1 MRVLLFSGSHSRH
14 LFVLS
19 KLLQLDA
26 DFRVVVMERESVM
39 PEPPKNIAHRDR
51 ANFDMHFK
59 NRLET
64 ESAAFGELTFQSTYS
79 GLDMLVCN
87 SKTLNAKE
95 TVDFVKRE
103 TNDVCIVFGCDLI
116 NGELLQS
123 LPALSLNFHL
133 GLSPW
138 YKGSAT
144 LFWPFFFMEPQ
155 CAGITIHKIV
165 AAADAGEILHQ
176 SVPILKTG
184 MGIHDV
190 GVSTVL
196 QGAEDLL
203 AALKKLIADIPLN
216 FTAQRTLGRLFL
228 TRDFEPQH
236 LRVNY
241 DLFND
246 RMVDEYLSGRLGTKT
261 PKLIANL

>member
-1 MRVLLFSGSHSRH
+1 MRVLIFSGSHSRH

-19 KLLQLDA
+19 KLLNLDA
-26 DFRVVVMERESVM
+26 EFRVVIMERESVM
-39 PEPPKNIAHRDR
+39 PSAPKGIASRDLK
-51 ANFDMHFK
+51 NFNEHFER
-59 NRLET
+59 RLEIET
-64 ESAAFGELTFQSTYS
+64 ATFGSLNYDEVYSKFERHVTTST
-79 GLDMLVCN
+79 
-87 SKTLNAKE
+87 TLNSRE
-95 TVDFVKRE
+95 TSEFVKRVPA
-103 TNDVCIVFGCDLI
+103 DVCIVFGCDLI
-116 NGELLQS
+116 KGELLDS
-123 LPALSLNFHL
+123 LPVLSLNFHL

-155 CAGITIHKIV
+155 CSGVTIHKIV

-176 SVPILKTG
+176 SVPILKSG

-190 GVSTVL
+190 GAATVL
-196 QGAEDLL
+196 QGAIDIKSAVE
-203 AALKKLIADIPLN
+203 KLVNKSTLQ
-216 FTAQRTLGRLFL
+216 FTAQRTHGRLFL

-246 RMVDEYLSGRLGTKT
+246 RMVDAYLNGELGEKK
-261 PKLIANL
+261 PKLITNL

>member
-39 PEPPKNIAHRDR
+39 PEPPSNIGKHDR
-51 ANFDMHFK
+51 ANFDLHFK
-59 NRLET
+59 NRLQV
-64 ESAAFGELTFQSTYS
+64 ESAAFGELSFASTFSRT
-79 GLDMLVCN
+79 DMFVCN
-87 SKTLNAKE
+87 PRTLNGRE
-95 TVDFVKRE
+95 TVEFVKRE
-103 TNDVCIVFGCDLI
+103 VNDVCVVFGCGLI
-116 NGELLQS
+116 KGELLRA
-123 LPALSLNFHL
+123 LPELSLNFHL

-155 CAGITIHKIV
+155 CCGVTIHKIV
-165 AAADAGEILHQ
+165 ASADAGEILHQ
-176 SVPILKTG
+176 SVPNLKKG

-190 GVSTVL
+190 GVATVL
-196 QGAEDLL
+196 QGANDLL
-203 AALKKLIADIPLN
+203 GALRKVLAGIELSFVPQ
-216 FTAQRTLGRLFL
+216 TTQGRLFL
-228 TRDFEPQH
+228 TRDFGPQH

-241 DLFND
+241 DLFDD
-246 RMVDEYLSGRLGTKT
+246 RMVDGYLDGQLGNKN
-261 PKLIANL
+261 PKLITNL

>member
-14 LFVLS
+14 LFVMS

-39 PEPPKNIAHRDR
+39 PELPGNIGDHDR
-51 ANFDMHFK
+51 ANFDLHFK
-59 NRLET
+59 NRLQVET
-64 ESAAFGELTFQSTYS
+64 AAFGELSFGDTFS
-79 GLDMLVCN
+79 GTEMFVCGP
-87 SKTLNAKE
+87 KTLNAKE
-95 TVDFVKRE
+95 TVNFVKRE
-103 TNDVCIVFGCDLI
+103 VNDVCVVFGCDLI
-116 NGELLQS
+116 KGDLLGA

-144 LFWPFFFMEPQ
+144 LFWPFYFMEPQ
-155 CAGITIHKIV
+155 CSGITIHKIV
-165 AAADAGEILHQ
+165 AAADAGEVLHQ
-176 SVPILKTG
+176 SVPILKKG

-190 GVSTVL
+190 GVATVL
-196 QGAEDLL
+196 QGANDLVSAVKRIISGTEL
-203 AALKKLIADIPLN
+203 S
-216 FTAQRTLGRLFL
+216 FTEQTTHGRLFL

-246 RMVDEYLSGRLGTKT
+246 RMVDEYLSGRLGNKI
-261 PKLIANL
+261 PKLITNL

>member
-39 PEPPKNIAHRDR
+39 PEPPTNIATRDR
-51 ANFDMHFK
+51 ANFDLHFN
-59 NRLET
+59 NRLQVET
-64 ESAAFGELTFQSTYS
+64 AAFGELSFRTTFSEI
-79 GLDMLVCN
+79 DMFICGPK
-87 SKTLNAKE
+87 SLNAKE
-95 TVDFVKRE
+95 TVDFVKQE
-103 TNDVCIVFGCDLI
+103 ANDVCIVFGCDLI
-116 NGELLQS
+116 KGDLLRA

-144 LFWPFFFMEPQ
+144 LFWPFYFMEPQ
-155 CAGITIHKIV
+155 CSGVTIHKIV
-165 AAADAGEILHQ
+165 AAADAGEVLHQ
-176 SVPILKTG
+176 SVPILKKG

-190 GVSTVL
+190 GVATVL
-196 QGAEDLL
+196 QGANDLVN
-203 AALKKLIADIPLN
+203 ALKKILSGTELS
-216 FTAQRTLGRLFL
+216 FTPQTTHGRLFL

-246 RMVDEYLSGRLGTKT
+246 RMVDEYLAGQLGNKT

>member
-1 MRVLLFSGSHSRH
+1 M
-14 LFVLS
+14 LS

-39 PEPPKNIAHRDR
+39 PEIPKNIASRDR
-51 ANFDMHFK
+51 SNFDLHFK

-64 ESAAFGELTFQSTYS
+64 ESAAFGELTFRSTYS
-79 GLDMLVCN
+79 GIDMTVCN
-87 SKTLNAKE
+87 SKTLNSKE

-103 TNDVCIVFGCDLI
+103 TNDVCIVFGSDLI
-116 NGELLQS
+116 NGDLLQS
-123 LPALSLNFHL
+123 LPTLSLNFHL

-190 GVSTVL
+190 GVATVL
-196 QGAEDLL
+196 QGVNDLVS
-203 AALKKLIADIPLN
+203 ALKKIIVGTPLN
-216 FTAQRTLGRLFL
+216 FTTQRTLGRLFL
-228 TRDFEPQH
+228 TRDFEPHH
-236 LRVNY
+236 LRINY

-246 RMVDEYLSGRLGTKT
+246 RMVDQYLSGQLGNKT